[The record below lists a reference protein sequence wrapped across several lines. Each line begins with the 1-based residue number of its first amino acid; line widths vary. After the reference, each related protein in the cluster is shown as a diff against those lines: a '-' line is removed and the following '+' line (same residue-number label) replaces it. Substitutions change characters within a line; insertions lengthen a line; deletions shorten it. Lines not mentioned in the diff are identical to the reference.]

1 MGRVSGYVPSIAD
14 HVCLYE
20 YVQHDTD
27 EGKAFM
33 SLNILDEPSQECLAI
48 RVKRKL
54 NSIEV
59 IDTLTIACQCI
70 AQQYHAR

>member
-14 HVCLYE
+14 HVWFYE
-20 YVQHDTD
+20 FVQHDTD
-27 EGKAFM
+27 DGKAFR

-48 RVKRKL
+48 RLKRKL

-59 IDTLTIACQCI
+59 IDTLTIACQCV
-70 AQQYHAR
+70 AQQCHAK